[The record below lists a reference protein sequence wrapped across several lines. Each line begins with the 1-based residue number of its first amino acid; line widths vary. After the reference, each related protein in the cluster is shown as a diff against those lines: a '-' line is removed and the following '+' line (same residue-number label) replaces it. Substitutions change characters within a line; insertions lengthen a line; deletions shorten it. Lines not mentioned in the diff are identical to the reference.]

1 MTGSWGSNWSPPQH
15 RVESLRLRRFG
26 RACRKPCSALAIN
39 CSTWPRDHFCRTG
52 RPPRGPPPHRNG
64 PAPGHLDGGWGQG
77 GLELVAPPQHRVESL
92 RLRRF
97 GRDCR
102 KPCSALAINCSTWPR
117 DHFCRTG
124 RPPRGPP
131 PHWWPES
138 YPPSDPPE
146 PTPPHWHTWT
156 AETVQSPPSF
166 LVAKADRGGRIS
178 KKFHCEERCPL
189 RWGCSVVEK
198 RLKFCGTLPNRG
210 A

>member
-1 MTGSWGSNWSPPQH
+1 MINVTGAITAQ
-15 RVESLRLRRFG
+15 R
-26 RACRKPCSALAIN
+26 CRKPCSALAIN

-52 RPPRGPPPHRNG
+52 RPPGDPPSPEWTSTRTLGRRMGSRGARTG
-64 PAPGHLDGGWGQG
+64 R
-77 GLELVAPPQHRVESL
+77 PPQHRVESL

-131 PHWWPES
+131 PHWWPDV
-138 YPPSDPPE
+138 PPPDPPE

-156 AETVQSPPSF
+156 AETVQSPPSIP
-166 LVAKADRGGRIS
+166 GGKS
-178 KKFHCEERCPL
+178 
-189 RWGCSVVEK
+189 
-198 RLKFCGTLPNRG
+198 
-210 A
+210 